1 MENKILVTYASTHG
15 STEEIA
21 GVIAETL
28 CNREL
33 TVDLQPIRNVRSLAG
48 YRAVLLGAPI
58 YIFKW
63 HKDARRFLTRHQTML
78 SSGLPVAIFAGGP
91 FGPATEEEW
100 HEVRIRFD
108 QTLAEFSWLK
118 PVSVQ
123 IFGGRFDPAKLR
135 LPYSL
140 IPAMHQMPPSDL
152 RDWDAIRAWAD
163 NLAVQFSITTPDQ
176 QPVVAKQGDLK

>member
-28 CNREL
+28 RNRGL
-33 TVDLQPIRNVRSLAG
+33 AVDLQPIRNVHSLAG

-63 HKDARRFLTRHQTML
+63 HKDALRFLTRYQTML
-78 SSGLPVAIFAGGP
+78 TDDLPIAIFAGGP
-91 FGPATEEEW
+91 FGTGAEEEW
-100 HEVRIRFD
+100 QEIRIRFD
-108 QTLAEFSWLK
+108 QTLEKFPWLK
-118 PVSVQ
+118 PLSVQ
-123 IFGGRFDPAKLR
+123 IFGGRFDPAKLH

-140 IPAMHQMPPSDL
+140 IPALRQMPPGDL
-152 RDWDAIRAWAD
+152 RDWDAIRTWAD
-163 NLAVQFSITTPDQ
+163 SLAVQLSTTISDE
-176 QPVVAKQGDLK
+176 QPVLAR

>member
-1 MENKILVTYASTHG
+1 MENKILVTYATTHG

-28 CNREL
+28 RKRGL
-33 TVDLQPIRNVRSLAG
+33 AVDLQAIRSVRSLTG

-63 HKDARRFLTRHQTML
+63 HKDALRFLTRYQTVL
-78 SSGLPVAIFAGGP
+78 ASDLPIAIFAGGP
-91 FGPATEEEW
+91 FGAATEDEW
-100 HEVRIRFD
+100 QEVRVKFD
-108 QTLAEFSWLK
+108 ETLAKFRWLK
-118 PVSVQ
+118 PLSVQ

-140 IPAMHQMPPSDL
+140 IPALRQMPPTDL

-163 NLAVQFSITTPDQ
+163 NLATQLSTTLLNE
-176 QPVVAKQGDLK
+176 QPVLAR